1 MLFPGQLAFSRKL
14 GDNEDW
20 VTTKTK
26 RLRKKRAKERNRA
39 KEAAAQAELQHNLE
53 TSHLHRARKRRLLGI
68 GSRGVSLTLHFDEA
82 AEVPYDPADPVGSV
96 ERAQELS
103 GDWKA
108 QGYPTAGDA

>member
-1 MLFPGQLAFSRKL
+1 MTS
-14 GDNEDW
+14 
-20 VTTKTK
+20 KTK

-39 KEAAAQAELQHNLE
+39 KEAAAQAELQQSLE
-53 TSHLHRARKRRLLGI
+53 TAGQRPTRMRRLVGI